1 MQSLKWSLIQYDQYP
16 LDIRTH
22 THESVFKRH
31 WGEMVIQKPTRKK
44 KKKQKKK
51 KTRERD
57 INLAGNDFI
66 LLDSRVV
73 RKQMCN
79 FLNNPVCDILLKQHE
94 QTNTIIFKYLFK
106 CF

>member
-1 MQSLKWSLIQYDQYP
+1 MRACLKGTGERWS
-16 LDIRTH
+16 
-22 THESVFKRH
+22 FKSQQ
-31 WGEMVIQKPTRKK
+31 GKK
-44 KKKQKKK
+44 KKDE
-51 KTRERD
+51 RER
-57 INLAGNDFI
+57 NLAGNDFI

>member
-1 MQSLKWSLIQYDQYP
+1 MA
-16 LDIRTH
+16 
-22 THESVFKRH
+22 
-31 WGEMVIQKPTRKK
+31 IQKPTRKAK
-44 KKKQKKK
+44 KKKKKRQ
-51 KTRERD
+51 RERE
-57 INLAGNDFI
+57 ISLAGNDFI
-66 LLDSRVV
+66 LLDSRFV